1 MANLLVDERDVKF
14 ALFEQLKI
22 QEICEHDHFCAW
34 NEKVLAMLLKEA
46 RQFAEKELFPLN
58 IEGDKIGAKLEDGT
72 VYSVPGTK
80 EAYEKFVEGG
90 WLTSI
95 ESEDIGG
102 QGLPHVIKSAAHEMF
117 FAANFPFMCY
127 VNLTHD
133 AAKLIELF
141 GTDEQKK
148 LFMRPMYDGKW
159 IGTMA
164 LTEPDA
170 GSDVG
175 AAEVRATRNDDGT
188 YNITGQK
195 IFITNGDSDV
205 GENVVHMVLA
215 RIEGDP
221 PGTKGLSIFIVPKL
235 TVQTDGSLGE
245 LNDVRCIGLEHKM
258 GIVASPTATM
268 SFGEKG
274 NCVGYL
280 LGEEREGIR
289 IMFHMM
295 NSSRL
300 EVGVWGQGTCSV
312 SYQHALNYA
321 RDRKQGQNIENPDP
335 AIQVP
340 IIQHPDI
347 RRMLLLMKSHI
358 EGMRAML
365 LYCGYAMDRAEVA
378 ESKEEKRK
386 WNGIVELLIPICKA
400 YPTEKGVQFASD
412 AIQIYGGYGYTKEY
426 PVEQFLRD
434 SKVACIFEGTTAI
447 QAMDFAFRKVR
458 MAKGAIYAGFLS
470 DMDDM
475 IAKASEIP
483 GLEKYAAQV
492 KTTKNSLAELPAIF
506 SEKAKSSGISYPFL
520 KATPFMEAAG
530 DVVVSWF
537 LLWAAVVAQE
547 KLEQLFVKKKKD
559 DAEKQQ
565 KFVESNAEAA
575 YLAGKVQSAK
585 FFIGNILPVTDG
597 KISALKWGDVSA
609 WEIAERS
616 F

>member
-1 MANLLVDERDVKF
+1 MANLLIDERDVKF

-22 QEICEHDHFCAW
+22 QGLCESEHFSAW
-34 NEKVLAMLLKEA
+34 NEKVLGMLLKEA

-58 IEGDKIGAKLEDGT
+58 IEGDKIGARFENGM
-72 VYSVPGTK
+72 VYSVPGTR

-95 ESEDIGG
+95 ESESIGG

-141 GTDEQKK
+141 GSDEQKK
-148 LFMRPMYDGKW
+148 TYMAPMYAGKW

-164 LTEPDA
+164 LTEPSA

-175 AAEVRATRNDDGT
+175 AIEVKATRNADGT
-188 YNITGQK
+188 YFISGQK
-195 IFITNGDSDV
+195 IFITNGDNDV
-205 GENVVHMVLA
+205 GENTVHMVLA

-221 PGTKGLSIFIVPKL
+221 PGTKGLSIFIVPKFR
-235 TVQTDGSLGE
+235 VNADGSLGE
-245 LNDVRCIGLEHKM
+245 YNDVRCIGLEHKM
-258 GIVASPTATM
+258 GLVASPTATM

-274 NCVGYL
+274 NCIGYL
-280 LGEEREGIR
+280 LGKEQEGIR

-321 RDRKQGQNIENPDP
+321 RERKQGQSMENPDP
-335 AIQVP
+335 TTQVP
-340 IIQHPDI
+340 IIKHPDI
-347 RRMLLLMKSHI
+347 RRTLLLMKSHI

-365 LYCGYAMDRAEVA
+365 FYCGYAMDQAEIA
-378 ESKEEKRK
+378 KNEEEKKK
-386 WNGIVELLIPICKA
+386 WLQAIELLIPICKA
-400 YPTEKGVQFASD
+400 YPTERGVEFASH

-426 PVEQFLRD
+426 PVEQFMRD
-434 SKVACIFEGTTAI
+434 SKVACIFEGTTSI

-458 MAKGAIYAGFLS
+458 MAKGAVYSEFLKGMEEMIGRASQIAQLAPYASQL
-470 DMDDM
+470 
-475 IAKASEIP
+475 
-483 GLEKYAAQV
+483 Q
-492 KTTKNSLAELPAIF
+492 KTKDALAEVPASLADKTKSAGPAY
-506 SEKAKSSGISYPFL
+506 SFL
-520 KATPFMEAAG
+520 KATPFLDAAG
-530 DVVVSWF
+530 DVVVAWF
-537 LLWAAVVAQE
+537 LLWAAVVAEE
-547 KLEQLFVKKKKD
+547 KLNDLFAKKKMD
-559 DAEKQQ
+559 DAEKQ
-565 KFVESNAEAA
+565 KAFIDSNAEAA
-575 YLAGKVQSAK
+575 FLAGKMQSAK
-585 FFIGNILPVTDG
+585 FFIGNILPITDG
-597 KISALKWGDVSA
+597 KISALKWGDMSA